1 MLTTL
6 SGIDKSQDTVNND
19 TCSVRACDTE
29 EQSNERQDIGHG
41 HGIGG
46 FQRRCYGCQR
56 AYTACEGSQGS
67 VQDGAWQAEVQEA
80 TQEPIQACQG
90 QVI

>member
-1 MLTTL
+1 ML
-6 SGIDKSQDTVNND
+6 KSSKVNKD
-19 TCSVRACDTE
+19 DPHE
-29 EQSNERQDIGHG
+29 HQDIGHG
-41 HGIGG
+41 HGIGR
-46 FQRRCYGCQR
+46 FQWRCYGCYQTSCAR
-56 AYTACEGSQGS
+56 QGSQGS